1 MFRDNHNL
9 IKMIRVDHGQ
19 NMVDHCEQKF
29 YKVDH
34 GQPWLTMVHLF
45 LQWPTMVNHGPDNDF
60 IMIFD
65 G

>member
-1 MFRDNHNL
+1 MVKTCLTMVNH
-9 IKMIRVDHGQ
+9 GEQ
-19 NMVDHCEQKF
+19 NF

-34 GQPWLTMVHLF
+34 EQPWLIMVHLF
-45 LQWPTMVNHGPDNDF
+45 LQWPTMVNRGPDNNF